1 MCIFMN
7 SGRIFISTMIQ
18 RIVIVTI
25 IEIKFL
31 NKLMIVIVKKLF
43 YDHKEDMMKYSR

>member
-7 SGRIFISTMIQ
+7 SGRIFISTMISKNSFCYNNN
-18 RIVIVTI
+18 

-31 NKLMIVIVKKLF
+31 NKMMIIIVKQLF
-43 YDHKEDMMKYSR
+43 YDHKEDM